1 MMTRGKRIRK
11 MTGWRWLTALG
22 MALSLVA
29 GIIVSD
35 NAKAQTIGTSTNSAP
50 NMLARYARDLTRDA
64 EQGRFNSLTDR
75 SDEVSRAI
83 QILSRAQKSSPVVLT
98 DSQAIRD
105 LVAARV
111 ARRIATSDVPEALQG
126 KRLLKLNLDLLFKD
140 SKDGA
145 ELVNKLSA
153 ILSDAAHS
161 EARII
166 LLIDPIQSL
175 VGNNA
180 AFDGAAS
187 ALLRDAI
194 KNGDLQCLGA
204 STDIT
209 FQQSV
214 ANDETLAPLFAP
226 VEMQE
231 VADARAQQSD
241 DDAKSAKTENSNAE
255 DFVGDKV

>member
-1 MMTRGKRIRK
+1 MTRGKRIRK
-11 MTGWRWLTALG
+11 ATGWRWLTALG
-22 MALSLVA
+22 MLLSLVA

-35 NAKAQTIGTSTNSAP
+35 HAKAETIEKSTTAQ
-50 NMLARYARDLTRDA
+50 NMLARYSRDLTRDA

-75 SDEVSRAI
+75 SDEVTRAI
-83 QILSRAQKSSPVVLT
+83 QILSRAQKSNPVVLT

-111 ARRIATSDVPEALQG
+111 AQRIATGDVPESLQG

-140 SKDGA
+140 SENGA
-145 ELVNKLSA
+145 ELVSALSA
-153 ILSDAAHS
+153 ILSEAAQS

-180 AFDGAAS
+180 AFNGAAS
-187 ALLRDAI
+187 ALLREAI

-214 ANDETLAPLFAP
+214 ASDETLAPLFAA
-226 VEMQE
+226 VELQE
-231 VADARAQQSD
+231 VTDARAQQSD
-241 DDAKSAKTENSNAE
+241 DDAKSARTENSSAE
-255 DFVGDKV
+255 DF